1 MRLNVLVIPVAV
13 AAVLVGAA
21 APSQGAGPADAG
33 ANAGPGTGPGPG
45 TGTGTGGAGAGAGAG
60 VRDALASGMLG
71 LYPAERFRLA
81 TGRCAD
87 CPASEQ
93 ALWYFRDDMIA
104 VPVAGAASYAP
115 RLRAQDDVKA
125 WLADTGGKPRDQAP
139 PLLWIGSPHV
149 AEGRLQADGRS
160 LQHGDAPPRPIAL
173 TPKLSTNRSY
183 ADRASMA
190 FFAEGELKARGVLRE
205 ERFVMRTLWP
215 KRYAIAAASA
225 SQPLAGGETIESLV
239 RAERG
244 GAGAAY
250 ASRTLWRRDGGGDPL
265 PLAGKPVLAFML
277 NGAQGD
283 DDESYGGHFAV
294 ATGRFGPAGE
304 WDDWLVNNFYSL
316 ASISEKGIVAATLP
330 MDAYM
335 GDLNSGQAW
344 YRPSYMLVAV
354 LKDQRAPALYQ
365 EAISRVFSHFYRQD
379 FHYRHA
385 STNCAGINVET
396 LRTLGWKIPRVGGE
410 SPLKA
415 AVALPYMA
423 LKEVSLA
430 SGQSAYDYLKTER
443 TELLPFVAFNSIAD
457 DLLNRIA
464 RQGGPGGN
472 GGGTGGGIEAQLG
485 ADLEALLFVRIPQF
499 PSSRALGV
507 APVLSLREYR
517 QRAPANRAD
526 WKIVPAAPRE
536 FPAGFKDAA
545 APAERKPQSVTATW
559 LWGGFAALA
568 LTAPLIHRRRK
579 IAASR
584 PPPPSA
590 HR

>member
-1 MRLNVLVIPVAV
+1 MPPTLFTIPCVLLGAFLWY
-13 AAVLVGAA
+13 AAMPSQAA
-21 APSQGAGPADAG
+21 APPD
-33 ANAGPGTGPGPG
+33 PGI
-45 TGTGTGGAGAGAGAG
+45 
-60 VRDALASGMLG
+60 RDALAPGLLG
-71 LYPAERFRLA
+71 LYPTDRFRLA
-81 TGRCAD
+81 TGRCTD
-87 CPASEQ
+87 CPPSE
-93 ALWYFRDDMIA
+93 AARWYFLDDMIA
-104 VPVAGAASYAP
+104 VPTSGAAGYSP
-115 RLRAQDDVKA
+115 RLRAQEDVTA
-125 WLADTGGKPRDQAP
+125 WLAGNGGKALDQTP

-149 AEGRLQADGRS
+149 AEGRLHADGS
-160 LQHGDAPPRPIAL
+160 LLQHGDGAPTPIEL
-173 TPKLSTNRSY
+173 TPRLSSNRSY

-190 FFAEGELKARGVLRE
+190 FFAEGEVKARGVLRE

-215 KRYAIAAASA
+215 KRYALPSAPASK
-225 SQPLAGGETIESLV
+225 PLAGGESIESLV
-239 RAERG
+239 RAQQG
-244 GAGAAY
+244 GATSAF
-250 ASRTLWRRDGGGDPL
+250 ASRTLWRRDGRGDAL

-316 ASISEKGIVAATLP
+316 ASISEKGIIASTLP
-330 MDAYM
+330 MDGYM

-396 LRTLGWKIPRVGGE
+396 MRTLGWRIPRLGGE

-430 SGQSAYDYLKTER
+430 KGQSAYDYLKTER
-443 TELLPFVAFNSIAD
+443 TELLPFVAFNTIGA
-457 DLLNRIA
+457 DLLTRLTVQGA
-464 RQGGPGGN
+464 AQGGM
-472 GGGTGGGIEAQLG
+472 EAQLG

-499 PSSRALGV
+499 PSSRAFGSD
-507 APVLSLREYR
+507 PVLSLREYQ
-517 QRAPANRAD
+517 QRAPARRAD
-526 WKIVPAAPRE
+526 WKIVPVEPRP
-536 FPAGFKDAA
+536 FPAAFKDAA
-545 APAERKPQSVTATW
+545 APKERKPPSVIATW
-559 LWGGFAALA
+559 MWGGFAALA
-568 LTAPLIHRRRK
+568 ITVPVIRRRRK
-579 IAASR
+579 LAASR

>member
-1 MRLNVLVIPVAV
+1 MPPTLFTVPC
-13 AAVLVGAA
+13 VLVGAFLLYA
-21 APSQGAGPADAG
+21 AMPTQAAEPPDAG
-33 ANAGPGTGPGPG
+33 IH
-45 TGTGTGGAGAGAGAG
+45 
-60 VRDALASGMLG
+60 DALAPGMLG
-71 LYPAERFRLA
+71 LYPADRFRLA
-81 TGRCAD
+81 TGRCKD
-87 CPASEQ
+87 CPPSEQ
-93 ALWYFRDDMIA
+93 ALWYFLDDMIA
-104 VPVAGAASYAP
+104 VPTVRAADYSP

-125 WLADTGGKPRDQAP
+125 WVADNGGKALDQAP

-149 AEGRLQADGRS
+149 AEGRLQADGS
-160 LQHGDAPPRPIAL
+160 LLRHGDAAPTPVEL
-173 TPKLSTNRSY
+173 TPRLSTNRAY

-190 FFAEGELKARGVLRE
+190 FFAEGEVKTRGVLRE

-215 KRYAIAAASA
+215 KRYALPSAAAGK
-225 SQPLAGGETIESLV
+225 PLAGGESIESLV
-239 RAERG
+239 RAEQG
-244 GAGAAY
+244 GASSGF
-250 ASRTLWRRDGGGDPL
+250 ASRTLWRRDGRSDAL

-304 WDDWLVNNFYSL
+304 WDNWLVNNFYSL
-316 ASISEKGIVAATLP
+316 ASISEKGIVASTLP

-396 LRTLGWKIPRVGGE
+396 MRTLGWKIPRLGGE

-430 SGQSAYDYLKTER
+430 KGQSAYDYLKTER
-443 TELLPFVAFNSIAD
+443 TELLPFVAFNTIGA
-457 DLLNRIA
+457 DLLA
-464 RQGGPGGN
+464 RLTVQGGAQGGM
-472 GGGTGGGIEAQLG
+472 EAQLG
-485 ADLEALLFVRIPQF
+485 ADLEAVLFVRIPQF
-499 PSSRALGV
+499 PSSRAFGSD
-507 APVLSLREYR
+507 PVLSLREYQ
-517 QRAPANRAD
+517 QRAPAKRAD
-526 WKIVPAAPRE
+526 WKIVPVAPRP
-536 FPAGFKDAA
+536 FPAAFKDAA
-545 APAERKPQSVTATW
+545 APKERKPPSVMATW
-559 LWGGFAALA
+559 MWGGVAALA
-568 LTAPLIHRRRK
+568 ITAPLIHRRRRK
-579 IAASR
+579 LAAIR